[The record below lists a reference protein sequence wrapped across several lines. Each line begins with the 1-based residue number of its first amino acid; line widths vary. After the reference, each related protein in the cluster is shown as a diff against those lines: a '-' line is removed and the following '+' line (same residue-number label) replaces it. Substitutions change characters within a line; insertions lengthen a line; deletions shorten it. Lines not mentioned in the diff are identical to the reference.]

1 MRKLPSGRT
10 RRQFARAGRR
20 DVQSFEPPGGTGEPG
35 TSAIIPAVT
44 NARVGNRRN
53 AKTSR
58 LPNYIRRESLEW
70 LTLML
75 NCSELPWASTRASPD
90 TILPMLHQIKRELIS
105 HRIFTQFV
113 QKHIDHD
120 TEHHPQA
127 LREWHG
133 EVYDMADNL
142 LHPKKHR

>member
-1 MRKLPSGRT
+1 M
-10 RRQFARAGRR
+10 
-20 DVQSFEPPGGTGEPG
+20 GEPG

-53 AKTSR
+53 ATTSR
-58 LPNYIRRESLEW
+58 LPNNIRRESLEW

-75 NCSELPWASTRASPD
+75 NCSELPLASTRASPD
-90 TILPMLHQIKRELIS
+90 IILPMLDQIKRELIG

-120 TEHHPQA
+120 IEHEVPVIENRSG
-127 LREWHG
+127 RERVSPG
-133 EVYDMADNL
+133 IA
-142 LHPKKHR
+142 P